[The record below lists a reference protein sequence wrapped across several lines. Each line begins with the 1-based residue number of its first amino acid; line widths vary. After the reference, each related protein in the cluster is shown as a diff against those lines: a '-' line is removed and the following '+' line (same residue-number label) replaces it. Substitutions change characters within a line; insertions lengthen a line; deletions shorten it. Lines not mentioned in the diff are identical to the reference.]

1 MQRIGNARKN
11 GAAIATLMVLVLAG
25 CATVQRNEALD
36 TEQVL
41 AAAGFYMKLA
51 DTPEKLARLQTLTP
65 RKLVPYVRN
74 GKTYFVYADPDVC
87 RCLYAGTEE
96 NYQAY
101 QRLGFEKRLTD
112 EQLMA
117 AQTNLS
123 APMNWEAWGDWP
135 W

>member
-1 MQRIGNARKN
+1 MRGTGVIVVV
-11 GAAIATLMVLVLAG
+11 VLLTIG
-25 CATVQRNEALD
+25 CANIRRNEILD

-65 RKLVPYVRN
+65 RKLVPHQRG
-74 GKTYFVYADPDVC
+74 GKIYFVYADADVC

-96 NYQAY
+96 NYQEY
-101 QRLGFEKRLTD
+101 QRLGLQKRLAD

-117 AQTNLS
+117 AQTNLY
-123 APMNWEAWGDWP
+123 APMEWGAWGYWP